1 MQKMLVIILLII
13 AIPGLA
19 QDRDTIIYTD
29 TGLIIEKVEVYDTL
43 ISMTNRFDPERA
55 MLLSA
60 VFPGLGQAYNK
71 KYWKM
76 PLVYG
81 GFAFLAFQLNFYQ
94 DGFLTYK
101 NYLFAEIGQ
110 NSNLVNSSG
119 FNETQLRN
127 IVDRYRRQR
136 DFYIVYTGLF
146 YFLQIVDAH
155 IDAHLKE
162 FDVNPKLQV
171 RIEPSFEQNV
181 YFSAT
186 GVSLK
191 LKF

>member
-1 MQKMLVIILLII
+1 MQKTIFIFLLLV
-13 AIPGLA
+13 AINAPA
-19 QDRDTIIYTD
+19 QVRDTIIVTD
-29 TGLIIEKVEVYDTL
+29 TGLIIEKVEAIDTL
-43 ISMTNRFDPERA
+43 ISMTRNFDPDRA

-60 VFPGLGQAYNK
+60 ALPGLGQAYNK
-71 KYWKM
+71 KYWKI

-81 GFAFLAFQLNFYQ
+81 GFTFLAFQLNFYQ

-110 NSNLVNSSG
+110 NSNLTNPSG
-119 FNETQLRN
+119 FNESQLRN

-146 YFLQIVDAH
+146 YLIQIVDAH

-186 GVSLK
+186 GISLK

>member
-81 GFAFLAFQLNFYQ
+81 GLIFLGYYIDVFQT
-94 DGFLTYK
+94 GFIENK
-101 NYLFAEIGQ
+101 NYLFAEIDG
-110 NSNLVNSSG
+110 NPNTINPTL
-119 FNETQLRN
+119 FNEQQLRTR
-127 IVDRYRRQR
+127 VDGYRRQR
-136 DFYIVYTGLF
+136 DLFIVYTGLF
-146 YFLQIVDAH
+146 YILQIVDAH

>member
-1 MQKMLVIILLII
+1 MQKMIFIFLLLV
-13 AIPGLA
+13 AIPALA
-19 QDRDTIIYTD
+19 QERDTIIVTD
-29 TGLIIEKVEVYDTL
+29 SGLIIEKVEAIDTL
-43 ISMTNRFDPERA
+43 ISMARNFDPERA

-60 VFPGLGQAYNK
+60 VLPGLGQAYNK
-71 KYWKM
+71 KYWKI

-81 GFAFLAFQLNFYQ
+81 GFGFLAFQLNFYQ

-110 NSNLVNSSG
+110 NSNLNNPSG
-119 FNETQLRN
+119 FNESQLRN

-136 DFYIVYTGLF
+136 DFYIVYTGIF
-146 YFLQIVDAH
+146 YLIQIVDAH

-186 GVSLK
+186 GISLK